1 MTKYSFHLVNSGA
14 LCDPVHKLRFRL
26 NQDFWVSPK
35 ETSHTHQILF
45 LLSLSCGSFWW
56 TLSIFALLSRGI
68 KKVNSLTLSAHYNW
82 TTLIPAY
89 SCHRWATF
97 PLLVASLWLFV
108 ARKSVEGVKVSIS
121 DGIQRGSLKSE
132 FGRDLI
138 HTLHCT
144 EEEAGAE
151 RWPPPVIQAGSGGA
165 GTHPGVLSPCS
176 VLFAGIRR
184 HHALLQVPL
193 CAHRDRVP
201 QLADLEW
208 LFCCCSRFNS

>member
-35 ETSHTHQILF
+35 ETFHTHQILF

-68 KKVNSLTLSAHYNW
+68 KKVNSRTLSAHYNW

-97 PLLVASLWLFV
+97 LLLVASLWLVV
-108 ARKSVEGVKVSIS
+108 ASKKCWKGKGFHLWWHSTWIIEIWVWKGPNPHPLPH
-121 DGIQRGSLKSE
+121 RGRSWGWEVTSACHTGRE
-132 FGRDLI
+132 WWGRDSPRGPQPLLSSLCQN
-138 HTLHCT
+138 TQAPPSSTSPFVCT
-144 EEEAGAE
+144 
-151 RWPPPVIQAGSGGA
+151 
-165 GTHPGVLSPCS
+165 
-176 VLFAGIRR
+176 
-184 HHALLQVPL
+184 
-193 CAHRDRVP
+193 
-201 QLADLEW
+201 
-208 LFCCCSRFNS
+208 